1 LKAFEN
7 EIGAQEPLG
16 FYDPLNLLEG
26 ADQARFDRLR
36 YVELKHGR
44 IAQLAFLGQIV
55 TRAGIH
61 LPGSIDAA
69 GDSFDSYPD
78 GLAALF
84 GDDAIPKEG
93 FGQIVLFIGL
103 LELFV
108 MKDVTGEGE
117 FPGDFRNGFIDFG
130 WDTFSPKEQVR
141 KRGIELNNGRAA
153 MMGIL
158 GLMMHEEIV
167 AAGGNNPIIGLFGAY
182 N

>member
-1 LKAFEN
+1 MPASRDKIPKRCKGKLQKKRPSQAKHSS
-7 EIGAQEPLG
+7 GGRVVCLHR
-16 FYDPLNLLEG
+16 LN
-26 ADQARFDRLR
+26 DQAL
-36 YVELKHGR
+36 
-44 IAQLAFLGQIV
+44 
-55 TRAGIH
+55 
-61 LPGSIDAA
+61 
-69 GDSFDSYPD
+69 PD